1 MKLFVYSEN
10 LLKFFHFPAT
20 MKFPTAWKRCSV
32 LGKEILM
39 KKGIFSGKDQKLF
52 GGTKDKNERREF
64 GKITPSSCGSL
75 PKVDAMSN
83 VEMITSLAHDLKH
96 SAKNVLVIAQGCE
109 FSLLQSCMRAF
120 FVFYLDTYFQVCP
133 L

>member
-1 MKLFVYSEN
+1 MGRTKNY
-10 LLKFFHFPAT
+10 
-20 MKFPTAWKRCSV
+20 
-32 LGKEILM
+32 
-39 KKGIFSGKDQKLF
+39 F

-64 GKITPSSCGSL
+64 GKITPSSADL
-75 PKVDAMSN
+75 LRFVDAMSN

-96 SAKNVLVIAQGCE
+96 SAKNVLVIAQGCV

-133 L
+133 V